1 MMDAGAAPGDKYHQY
16 QPWYHLYSDSSPDH
30 RRGNWLSISSAP
42 TWTDPASLCA
52 ACRLVHSTMRKV
64 KLEWMYSGTVW
75 IHSRTEW
82 LFRTGMKTFQ
92 IGTGI
97 RGNQNNQKIW
107 NFSGSKNLKEFFQNS
122 KVLKSSY
129 QTKPN
134 LKSWN
139 FEKILAD
146 SYSLK
151 NFRFFGSFGF
161 LKFQDL
167 SGMFSFRFGTYSF
180 RSGMNSYRSGI
191 HSFRRNFSHSGYHS
205 NYHRSS
211 SCQSEVKLVYHTL
224 PHICNVIIFVVLEF
238 ECYCVLVIY
247 HSVHWL

>member
-1 MMDAGAAPGDKYHQY
+1 MNVFRNGMNSFQNGM
-16 QPWYHLYSDSSPDH
+16 
-30 RRGNWLSISSAP
+30 N
-42 TWTDPASLCA
+42 T
-52 ACRLVHSTMRKV
+52 
-64 KLEWMYSGTVW
+64 
-75 IHSRTEW
+75 
-82 LFRTGMKTFQ
+82 FRTGMKTFR

-97 RGNQNNQKIW
+97 RGNQNYQKIR

-161 LKFQDL
+161 PKFQYL
-167 SGMFSFRFGTYSF
+167 PGMFSFRFGTYSF

-191 HSFRRNFSHSGYHS
+191 QSFRCNFSHSAPTPALSGLLS
-205 NYHRSS
+205 RSFFS
-211 SCQSEVKLVYHTL
+211 L
-224 PHICNVIIFVVLEF
+224 
-238 ECYCVLVIY
+238 
-247 HSVHWL
+247 